1 MRALCR
7 QTRVMRILIHL
18 AQPGPVPPPV
28 ARLLRE
34 VGATAPSPSHAELPG
49 LCTADLPESA
59 DLDALLRRLNAVP
72 GVRHA
77 EADAWGQSF

>member
-1 MRALCR
+1 MPA
-7 QTRVMRILIHL
+7 
-18 AQPGPVPPPV
+18 PV

-34 VGATAPSPSHAELPG
+34 VGATAPSSSHAELPG
-49 LCTADLPESA
+49 LYTADLPESV

-77 EADAWGQSF
+77 EADAWGQAY